1 MLTKVEGIVIR
12 NSDYGEG
19 NRIVHLFTRELGKI
33 PLMVRGAKKSKSRF
47 AVASQLFAYGEYI
60 FYGSG
65 NMPSLNQT
73 EIYNTYGSIQKD
85 LMRMS
90 YGSYIIEFLFKLT
103 EDRERNPYVFEL
115 LKQTLDQLSEGKD
128 VEIITRIFE
137 MKMLSLAG
145 VSPELGGCVSCHTED
160 QPFRFSVKEGGFTCL
175 QCSAQLDP
183 HSIPVN
189 PATVRLLRLFKAFDL
204 TRLGSIDVKDE
215 TRKQLSQVIKRFI
228 DEHIGVRLKTRDFI
242 EQLHKYDL

>member
-19 NRIVHLFTRELGKI
+19 NRIVHLFTRELGKV
-33 PLMVRGAKKSKSRF
+33 PVMVRGAKKSKSRL
-47 AVASQLFAYGEYI
+47 AVASQLFAYGEFI
-60 FYGSG
+60 LYGSG
-65 NMPSLNQT
+65 NMPSLNQA

-85 LMRMS
+85 LIRMS
-90 YGSYIIEFLFKLT
+90 YSSYIIEFLFKLT

-145 VSPELGGCVSCHTED
+145 VSPELGGCVSCQTEE
-160 QPFRFSVKEGGFTCL
+160 QPFRFSVREGGFVCL
-175 QCSAQLDP
+175 RCSTRMDA
-183 HSIPVN
+183 HSIPIN
-189 PATVRLLRLFKAFDL
+189 PATVRLLRLFKVFDL
-204 TRLGSIDVKDE
+204 TRLGDIDVKDE
-215 TRKQLSQVIKRFI
+215 TRKQLAQVTKQFI
-228 DEHIGVRLKTRDFI
+228 DEHIAIRLKTRDFI